1 MHVRCRGLIKSMSDY
16 TFVRSG
22 LSTPPARL
30 SHSTSYVALLYVFDD
45 LPLPFVLLAFFGTEA
60 VGAALVDDV
69 GSGPMPRDVEVASAK
84 EAELKLAVGFDA
96 KETGFDGSTGAA
108 GAVGG
113 TASTNAGTGFAGST
127 GGGGGVP
134 T

>member
-16 TFVRSG
+16 TFGSLRFT
-22 LSTPPARL
+22 TPPARL
-30 SHSTSYVALLYVFDD
+30 SHSTSYFAPLYVFDD

-60 VGAALVDDV
+60 VGTALVDDV
-69 GSGPMPRDVEVASAK
+69 GSEPKPRDVEVATAK

-96 KETGFDGSTGAA
+96 KETGFDGSTG
-108 GAVGG
+108 GVGG
-113 TASTNAGTGFAGST
+113 VGGAALANAGTGLAGST
-127 GGGGGVP
+127 GGGGGAP